1 MAGPS
6 ERAFETA
13 ICESLVTSGGYS
25 AVKVGNAADRDD
37 DFSADLALDTAELFS
52 FIGAT
57 QPEEWEKV
65 RRSHSSPD
73 EAQRAFATRLSK
85 ELDSRGTVDV
95 LRHGIVYAGHE
106 KAEIRLAYF
115 RPASG
120 LNVEHQAKYT
130 ANRLTV
136 TRQLP
141 YEPSSA
147 KTIDVGLFLNGIP
160 VATAEIKNH
169 LTGQTAEHAKVQY
182 RRDRDPRNA
191 LLRRAIV
198 HFAVD
203 TEQVFMTTRLS
214 GNTTRFLPFNRGNG
228 DRAGNPARSGYRTG
242 YLWEEVWS
250 RDAWL
255 DLLARF
261 VLTTTDDA
269 GKKVTLFPRYHQ
281 WSAVLS
287 LVADARAQGAGQS
300 YLVQHSAGSGKS
312 NTIAWLAHRLSSLH
326 SADDRPVFDKV
337 VVITDR
343 LVLDRQLQET
353 IYQFERTHGVVAKID
368 QDSRQLAD
376 ALTGE
381 RARIVITTIQKFP
394 YVMKHVEELASR
406 RYAVIIDEAHSS
418 QTGDSA
424 KEMKKVLGS
433 GASSTAAS
441 EASLLAAAEA
451 AEVSF
456 VEQFGDE
463 VPDPVQD
470 LLAKEVDARGRQTN
484 MSFFA
489 FTATPKGR
497 TLELFG
503 RRSESGKYEP
513 FHLYSMRQAID
524 EGFIHDVLANYVTYD
539 TYFKIDKSISDD
551 PELDKSRASAAI
563 ARFVSLHEHNLAQ
576 RADVIVNHFRSHVAN
591 KVGGKAKAMVV
602 TASRLHALRY
612 KRALD
617 KYCAEHGIGDVG
629 VLCAFSGTLGDDGEE
644 WTETRVNGFP
654 ESETPARFDSDEWQ
668 ILVVAEKYQTGFDQP
683 KLYAMYVD
691 KTLTGLAAVQTLSRL
706 NRTHSKKTG
715 TFVLDFRNTAESIQE
730 SFGPW
735 YVRTVA
741 PPTDPHLLYDTHAE
755 LGPFDVL
762 RGDEI
767 ETMVGLL
774 LTDPEKNHQRIHTVM
789 QPAVDRFN
797 ALDDA
802 RQDEFRD
809 VLTRFTRI
817 YSFLSQ
823 VVSFTDVKLERDYLF
838 CRRLAQLVRQESV
851 VGVDLGDSVELTH
864 LRMEQSSSGSASLD
878 PEATDGE
885 VITIYG
891 GGGRTLLPEEVPL
904 SEVIKRINERF
915 SMGITDNDAVFFEQV
930 DGAVVA
936 DENVQIQAGANDFE
950 RFKVGLDAVWQ
961 SKLLERQKTNDELV
975 YAVLDHPDL
984 KAAWLERS
992 APSIYAQ
999 ARVARQRTCPIS
1011 ELILP
1016 DGETRF
1022 LEYKSTMRWDVNKGE
1037 KASYIEDSIVKTIV
1051 GFANSPYGGTLLVG
1065 VTDGGGV
1072 YGLED
1077 DYATFSKRG
1086 ERGDRDLWGQH
1097 LKNLLDR
1104 LGKSAV
1110 ALVDWEFFVID
1121 GKDVCRISIDPSD
1134 HPVYETK
1141 GAEQLFWW
1149 RTPVSTDAVAS
1160 SAERDRLIARRWG
1173 G

>member
-1 MAGPS
+1 MTGPS
-6 ERAFETA
+6 EHAFETA
-13 ICESLVTSGGYS
+13 ICQSLVSSGGYS
-25 AVKVGNAADRDD
+25 TAKVGNAADRDD
-37 DFSADLALDTAELFS
+37 DFSPDLALDTAELFA

-73 EAQRAFATRLSK
+73 EAQQAFAQRLAK
-85 ELDSRGTVDV
+85 ELDSRGTIDV

-106 KAEIRLAYF
+106 KAEFQLAYF

-120 LNVEHQAKYT
+120 LNADLEAKYQ

-141 YEPSSA
+141 YEPSST
-147 KTIDVGLFLNGIP
+147 KTLDLGLFLNGIP

-169 LTGQTAEHAKVQY
+169 LTGQTAEDAKLQY

-191 LLRRAIV
+191 LMRRAIV

-203 TEQVFMTTRLS
+203 TEQVFMTTQLA
-214 GNTTRFLPFNRGNG
+214 GENTRFLPFNRGDG
-228 DRAGNPARSGYRTG
+228 DRAGNPARPGYRTG

-261 VLTTTDDA
+261 VLTTTDEA

-281 WSAVLS
+281 WNAVLE
-287 LVADARAQGAGQS
+287 LVAHARHHGAGQS

-326 SADDRPVFDKV
+326 DDNDHKVFDKV

-353 IYQFERTHGVVAKID
+353 IYQFEHTHGVVEKID
-368 QDSRQLAD
+368 EDSKQLAE
-376 ALTGE
+376 ALAGE

-394 YVMKHVEELASR
+394 FVMKHVDELKAR

-433 GASSTAAS
+433 AAS
-441 EASLLAAAEA
+441 EPTLSDAAELAAAEA
-451 AEVSF
+451 AEASLLT
-456 VEQFGDE
+456 E

-470 LLAKEVDARGRQTN
+470 LLAAEVHARGRQAN

-503 RRSESGKYEP
+503 QRNTITGKYEP
-513 FHLYSMRQAID
+513 FHLYSMRQAIE
-524 EGFIHDVLANYVTYD
+524 EGFIHDVLDNYVTYD
-539 TYFKIDKSISDD
+539 TYFKIDKAITDD

-576 RADVIVNHFRSHVAN
+576 RADVIVNHFRTHVAN
-591 KVGGKAKAMVV
+591 KIGGTAKAMVV

-629 VLCAFSGTLGDDGEE
+629 VLCAFSGKLSDEGVDD
-644 WTETRVNGFP
+644 WTESRVNGFP
-654 ESETPARFDSDEWQ
+654 ESETPRRFDTDEWQ

-706 NRTHSKKTG
+706 NRTHPDKTG
-715 TFVLDFRNTAESIQE
+715 TFVLDFRNSHEDIQQ
-730 SFGPW
+730 SFAPW
-735 YVRTVA
+735 YVRTHA

-762 RGDEI
+762 RTEEI

-774 LTDPEKNHQRIHTVM
+774 LADPERNHQRIHSVM
-789 QPAVDRFN
+789 QPAVDRFH
-797 ALDDA
+797 ALDSE

-823 VVSFTDVKLERDYLF
+823 VVAFTDVKLERDYLF
-838 CRRLAQLVRQESV
+838 CRRLAQLVRRDSV
-851 VGVDLGDSVELTH
+851 AGVDLGDSVELTH
-864 LRMEQSSSGSASLD
+864 LRMEKSWAGDASLD
-878 PEATDGE
+878 DADGE
-885 VITIYG
+885 VVTIYG
-891 GGGRTLLPEEVPL
+891 GAGRTPTLEQVPL
-904 SEVIKRINERF
+904 SEIIQRINDRF
-915 SMGITDNDAVFFEQV
+915 GTHITDTDRLFV
-930 DGAVVA
+930 DQVA
-936 DENVQIQAGANDFE
+936 DDIVANETIQVQALANNEEAFG
-950 RFKVGLDAVWQ
+950 VGFDKTWTSALTGRMSANEQFAFQLLDNNDLRAA
-961 SKLLERQKTNDELV
+961 LLEEYR
-975 YAVLDHPDL
+975 PD
-984 KAAWLERS
+984 
-992 APSIYAQ
+992 IYRR
-999 ARVARQRTCPIS
+999 ARVARQRTCPIG
-1011 ELILP
+1011 ELIRP
-1016 DGETRF
+1016 DGESRF
-1022 LEYKSTMRWDVNKGE
+1022 LEYKSTLRWDINLGTQ
-1037 KASYIEDSIVKTIV
+1037 AGYLEDAVVKTIA
-1051 GFANSPYGGTLLVG
+1051 GFANSAYGGTLLVG
-1065 VTDGGGV
+1065 ITDTGGI

-1104 LGKSAV
+1104 LGKSAA
-1110 ALVDWEFFVID
+1110 ALVDWDFLTID
-1121 GKDVCRISIDPSD
+1121 GKDICRIGIDPSD
-1134 HPVYETK
+1134 HPVYEAR
-1141 GAEQLFWW
+1141 GDQQLFWW
-1149 RTPVSTDAVAS
+1149 RTPVSTDRIDDEG
-1160 SAERDRLIARRWG
+1160 ERDRLIARRWNA
-1173 G
+1173 

>member
-1 MAGPS
+1 MVPGVVGPT
-6 ERAFETA
+6 EQAFETA
-13 ICESLVTSGGYS
+13 ICESLVSSGGY
-25 AVKVGNAADRDD
+25 ADVKIGNDADRHAGDGD
-37 DFSADLALDTAELFS
+37 DFSPDLALDTAELFA

-57 QPEEWEKV
+57 QAEEWEKV
-65 RRSHSSPD
+65 RKSHSSPD
-73 EAQRAFATRLSK
+73 EAQRAFAQRLSK
-85 ELDSRGTVDV
+85 ELDRRGTVDV

-106 KAEIRLAYF
+106 KAEFRLAYF

-120 LNVEHQAKYT
+120 LNADLEAKYQ

-141 YEPSSA
+141 YEPSST
-147 KTIDVGLFLNGIP
+147 KTVDLGLFLNGIP

-169 LTGQTAEHAKVQY
+169 LTGQTVEHAKAQY
-182 RRDRDPRNA
+182 RRDRDHRNT

-214 GNTTRFLPFNRGNG
+214 GDSTRFLPFNRGNG
-228 DRAGNPARSGYRTG
+228 DRAGNPQGPGYRTG

-261 VLTTTDDA
+261 VFVRDGA
-269 GKKVTLFPRYHQ
+269 VYFPRYHQ
-281 WSAVLS
+281 RDAVLS
-287 LVADARAQGAGQS
+287 LVAHAREHGAGQS

-326 SADDRPVFDKV
+326 DADDHKVFDKV

-353 IYQFERTHGVVAKID
+353 IYQFEHTHGVVEKID
-368 QDSRQLAD
+368 HDSKQLAE
-376 ALTGE
+376 ALAGE

-394 YVMKHVEELASR
+394 FVMRHVDELKNR

-424 KEMKKVLGS
+424 KEMKKVLGG
-433 GASSTAAS
+433 GADDPAA
-441 EASLLAAAEA
+441 ELAAAEA
-451 AEVSF
+451 AEVSL
-456 VEQFGDE
+456 VDE

-470 LLAKEVDARGRQTN
+470 RLADEVAARGRQAN

-503 RRSESGKYEP
+503 QRGESGKFQP
-513 FHLYSMRQAID
+513 FHLYSMRQAIE

-539 TYFKIDKSISDD
+539 TYFKIDKAIADD
-551 PELDKSRASAAI
+551 PELDKARAGAAI
-563 ARFVSLHEHNLAQ
+563 AKFVSLHEHNLRQ
-576 RADVIVNHFRSHVAN
+576 RAEVVVEHFRNHVAT
-591 KVGGKAKAMVV
+591 KVGGHAKAMVV

-617 KYCAEHGIGDVG
+617 KYCRDNGIGDVG
-629 VLCAFSGTLGDDGEE
+629 VLVAFSGKLDDEGEE
-644 WTETRVNGFP
+644 WTESKVNGFP
-654 ESETPARFDSDEWQ
+654 DSETPQRFDTDDWQ

-706 NRTHSKKTG
+706 NRTHPDKNG
-715 TFVLDFRNTAESIQE
+715 TFVLDFRNTHEQIQE
-730 SFGPW
+730 SFAPW
-735 YVRTVA
+735 FVRTHA

-762 RGDEI
+762 RSDEI

-774 LTDPEKNHQRIHTVM
+774 LADPEKNHQRISTVM
-789 QPAVDRFN
+789 QPAVDRFW
-797 ALDDA
+797 ALPEEQ
-802 RQDEFRD
+802 QDQFRD
-809 VLTRFTRI
+809 VLTRFTRL

-823 VVSFTDVKLERDYLF
+823 VVSFTDIKLERDYLF
-838 CRRLAQLVRQESV
+838 CRRLAQLVRRESV
-851 VGVDLGDSVELTH
+851 AGVDLGDSVELTH
-864 LRMEQSSSGSASLD
+864 LKMEQTWKGDASLD
-878 PEATDGE
+878 VEDGE
-885 VITIYG
+885 VATIYG
-891 GGGRTLLPEEVPL
+891 GGGRQQLVEEVPL
-904 SEVIKRINERF
+904 SEVIRKINERF
-915 SMGITDNDAVFFEQV
+915 GTNISDTDRLFVDQVADDIVDNEQV
-930 DGAVVA
+930 Q
-936 DENVQIQAGANDFE
+936 VQALANDEQTFGVGFDKTWLNALTGRLSTNEKFAFE
-950 RFKVGLDAVWQ
+950 LLDNEDLRAA
-961 SKLLERQKTNDELV
+961 LLEEYR
-975 YAVLDHPDL
+975 PD
-984 KAAWLERS
+984 
-992 APSIYAQ
+992 IYKR
-999 ARVARQRTCPIS
+999 ARVARQRTCPIG
-1011 ELILP
+1011 ELIRP

-1037 KASYIEDSIVKTIV
+1037 KAGYLEDAIVKAIA
-1051 GFANSPYGGTLLVG
+1051 GFANSAYGGTLLVG
-1065 VTDGGGV
+1065 VADDGSIH
-1072 YGLED
+1072 GLED

-1086 ERGDRDLWGQH
+1086 ERGDQDLWGQH

-1104 LGKSAV
+1104 LGKAAA
-1110 ALVDWEFFVID
+1110 ALVDWEFFTID
-1121 GKDVCRISIDPSD
+1121 GNDICRVSIDPSD
-1134 HPVYETK
+1134 HPVFEKK
-1141 GAEQLFWW
+1141 GDTDVFWW
-1149 RTPVSTDAVAS
+1149 RTPVSTDRIDDPDQRELV
-1160 SAERDRLIARRWG
+1160 IARRWG
-1173 G
+1173 S